1 MSYPKTILNLI
12 ECYKRLPG
20 IGEKTAERMA
30 LATLKFDE
38 KTINTFSESILNAK
52 YKIKRCC
59 ICNNYSEKDKCVI
72 CNDDSRNKKIIC
84 VLEEPKNINTFEK
97 MGGYE
102 GVYHIL
108 NGLISPLNGINP
120 DDINIKSLFERV
132 DNDGVS
138 EIILAFKPS
147 IEGETTSLYI
157 SKMLENK
164 NVTVSKIASGVPMG
178 TDLEYLDSMT
188 LEMAFED
195 RKKISNNCN

>member
-120 DDINIKSLFERV
+120 DDINLKSLFERV